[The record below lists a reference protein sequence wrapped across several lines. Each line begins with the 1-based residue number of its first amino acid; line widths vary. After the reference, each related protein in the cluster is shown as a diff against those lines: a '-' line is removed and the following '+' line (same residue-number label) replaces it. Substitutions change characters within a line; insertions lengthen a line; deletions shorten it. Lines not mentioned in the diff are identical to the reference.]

1 MGGSHF
7 LSRLP
12 GAEGMYLS
20 LTGVRLKGEDVK
32 KAGVASHY
40 ITHQDGLVSIYI
52 YMNHPIMSHD
62 ANEINKIIY

>member
-40 ITHQDGLVSIYI
+40 ITHQDGLVSMYI
-52 YMNHPIMSHD
+52 
-62 ANEINKIIY
+62 